1 MSGSKRF
8 SAEQTASKEMHA
20 KLDGVSSF
28 CPQPQSTPKSFQVG
42 WAKQRHPRKDG
53 EVGGGMT
60 SVLGKLSAKSNE
72 ETRERLWQALG
83 EPQGSGPKGKMPAS
97 IWCSE
102 LTKCVSQ

>member
-1 MSGSKRF
+1 MQSWMAYLLSVCNPRAPQK
-8 SAEQTASKEMHA
+8 ASRW
-20 KLDGVSSF
+20 DG
-28 CPQPQSTPKSFQVG
+28 QSRDTPERTVG
-42 WAKQRHPRKDG
+42 L
-53 EVGGGMT
+53 GGMT